1 MQDLKVG
8 RWLTC
13 GFGVPVQNRVA
24 HEAEEQR
31 RRGRDQGPW
40 GLRAVVSTAVDLYSR
55 AIEISFWLT
64 AQITWETT
72 RVLYTLR

>member
-13 GFGVPVQNRVA
+13 GSGESVQNGVA

-40 GLRAVVSTAVDLYSR
+40 GFRAVVSTAADLYSR

-72 RVLYTLR
+72 TVFHTLW